1 MATNASSKGKTNEI
15 VSYLVVIVVI
25 GVALA
30 AIIYVYKA
38 QQLSTLPPEESQTV
52 QTAQNNTTPKP
63 TATPMPKAIP
73 HGKIPFSATTTWPG
87 PKFTGGSFDP
97 YDPAKGSTMVITI
110 SVNDT
115 QPVQK
120 VWANVTLITKRLQR
134 FPFIG

>member
-1 MATNASSKGKTNEI
+1 
-15 VSYLVVIVVI
+15 
-25 GVALA
+25 
-30 AIIYVYKA
+30 
-38 QQLSTLPPEESQTV
+38 
-52 QTAQNNTTPKP
+52 
-63 TATPMPKAIP
+63 MPKAIP

-120 VWANVTLITKRLQR
+120 VWANVTSDHKTSATIPFHRVTGTDLSGDWQGTWTVDDTYLYTYMVTIQAQSANGPTKDEIALR
-134 FPFIG
+134 